1 MPRKIGVWFF
11 KIFFF
16 ARRVV
21 FLLCNGGRQR
31 QRLSFPPPI
40 MQHYIRHR
48 ERESK
53 PPLCHT
59 LDRAS
64 NHAPIIRV
72 VALCRIFLFFRER
85 TERREL
91 RLLRLAFIFPLLSS
105 GRDRPRWR
113 LFMDTSSNYQPPP
126 HSAMKAA
133 SGGVSLPTRTP
144 SFVSFS
150 LVLSF
155 VCFFGRKGFEGLVIM
170 RHEQFSTSASWN
182 KKTGNAKSWIHQY

>member
-1 MPRKIGVWFF
+1 MVFL

-48 ERESK
+48 ESK

-72 VALCRIFLFFRER
+72 VALCRLFLFFRER

-105 GRDRPRWR
+105 GRHRPRLR

-133 SGGVSLPTRTP
+133 SGGCEFTYTHTFFCFFSTR
-144 SFVSFS
+144 FVFC
-150 LVLSF
+150 F
-155 VCFFGRKGFEGLVIM
+155 FFGRKGFEGLVIM
-170 RHEQFSTSASWN
+170 RHEQFSTSAP
-182 KKTGNAKSWIHQY
+182 